1 MPEET
6 IGFFNKMLLSSEFCT
21 QTFLFQAPPELLD
34 IYTMGDQIDSKT
46 FFMTIYY
53 AILGNLY
60 KNYFWDFS

>member
-53 AILGNLY
+53 AIFG
-60 KNYFWDFS
+60 